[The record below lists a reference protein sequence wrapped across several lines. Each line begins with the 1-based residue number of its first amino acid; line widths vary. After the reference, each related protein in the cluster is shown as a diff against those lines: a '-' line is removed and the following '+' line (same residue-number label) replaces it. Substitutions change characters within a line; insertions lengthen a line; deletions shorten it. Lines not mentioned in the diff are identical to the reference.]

1 VCNLLGALGCKFIGP
16 IDELR
21 LTPTFLNETAQ
32 VMAAIAPA
40 LVAGHAQQI
49 ELDEDDCAGAGHWP
63 QGAR

>member
-32 VMAAIAPA
+32 AIAAIATA

-49 ELDEDDCAGAGHWP
+49 ELAN
-63 QGAR
+63 